1 MRQSTE
7 YLFWNWDHEL
17 LGGKEQPIRILEEG
31 FLDAES
37 CYVCCD
43 TTQQCLLREIKKC
56 PPNVIL
62 LMIRH

>member
-37 CYVCCD
+37 CYVC
-43 TTQQCLLREIKKC
+43 EVK
-56 PPNVIL
+56 
-62 LMIRH
+62 